1 MLAQLLSQLCPQ
13 CIVQALPGAVFAP
26 LPKVVLDAF
35 PLGVLT
41 RQHPPLDAANHHIQ
55 NGVEDQTHVQFSG
68 SPTYFGWWNMF
79 FEMLPLTVRQIA
91 GIELVEFAAH
101 TIQPTVATG
110 EPALQ
115 HFSDR
120 FLGLSRPI

>member
-1 MLAQLLSQLCPQ
+1 
-13 CIVQALPGAVFAP
+13 
-26 LPKVVLDAF
+26 
-35 PLGVLT
+35 
-41 RQHPPLDAANHHIQ
+41 
-55 NGVEDQTHVQFSG
+55 
-68 SPTYFGWWNMF
+68 
-79 FEMLPLTVRQIA
+79 MLPLTVRQIA

-120 FLGLSRPI
+120 FLEALVSNYNGGAYPTIHYFLTRHRGVASIGHASILASGKTLPSGCHPADTLFCALSNA